1 MSDRELSLTGT
12 LLARSF
18 ISSWRTAEPPRPGE
32 ERQQT
37 GGSPSSV
44 HLPRCTLHCT
54 PLYCTHSLPPT
65 QHLSQPVWLTVY
77 SVITSDLEML
87 IKNHTR
93 DLPDYPVFYKS
104 SKSHGKG
111 SLKSSEVWH
120 SEVIAAGM
128 TVCYYK
134 FHFASFHSSKYNKT
148 LVSRGQFI
156 DEVIRNLKLRP
167 VREEDYL
174 PSLLS
179 LSSAMESLTPLPL
192 GREMYGLLPLPMM
205 NT

>member
-1 MSDRELSLTGT
+1 MLNFTNPDTNLFDQILGILFYSSILDLTIYIGSSGDENFQSVIRTLWKSREKKEITLRNQWVSYRELSLTGI

-65 QHLSQPVWLTVY
+65 QHLSQPVWLAVS

-87 IKNHTR
+87 INIIQVR
-93 DLPDYPVFYKS
+93 DLPDYPIFDKS
-104 SKSHGKG
+104 SYSQGKG
-111 SLKSSEVWH
+111 S
-120 SEVIAAGM
+120 
-128 TVCYYK
+128 
-134 FHFASFHSSKYNKT
+134 
-148 LVSRGQFI
+148 
-156 DEVIRNLKLRP
+156 
-167 VREEDYL
+167 
-174 PSLLS
+174 
-179 LSSAMESLTPLPL
+179 
-192 GREMYGLLPLPMM
+192 
-205 NT
+205 